1 MKTKFFVETSDL
13 HGYLL
18 DMPVQVVTKMLERMY
33 DENNYV
39 DIDLMRHNVTSCAVF
54 NWEVSLEGDDFWNE
68 VINERN
74 YDVFFERYPDR
85 SYPVYIDASKI
96 KKQSTILAILKRYG
110 AIEFCDVLLDDGWQ
124 DNFNDALYIINQD
137 GMIDCYENIGTT
149 SDFITSVFM
158 DVTTEA
164 INYEKITANS
174 VSNKAVK
181 DNKDVCQPTVDD
193 IFDMVSDMFGD
204 MFGCPKDELE
214 QMKHMFNDLI
224 YGWKKHKDDTSK

>member
-13 HGYLL
+13 HGDLL

-54 NWEVSLEGDDFWNE
+54 NWEVSPEGDDFWNE

-85 SYPVYIDASKI
+85 SYPVYVDASKV
-96 KKQSTILAILKRYG
+96 KNQHTVLTILKRYG
-110 AIEFCDVLLDDGWQ
+110 AIAFCDEIGKS
-124 DNFNDALYIINQD
+124 DAWNNYSDCIYIINKR
-137 GMIDCYENIGTT
+137 GLIDCYENIGTT

-164 INYEKITANS
+164 INYEKITTNS

-193 IFDMVSDMFGD
+193 IFDMVSD